1 MEPATGTVS
10 GGAATGAPTCSVLS
24 AAASCPE
31 PLQQHWVSFQERA
44 SRAVWEAGAILDAF
58 LQNTHKSKASGNG
71 TRAACILLVFFF
83 FPDTIVR
90 FLGWF
95 WVFWE
100 AGCSPVALLT
110 LQLPCFFSK

>member
-58 LQNTHKSKASGNG
+58 LQNTHESKASGNG

-83 FPDTIVR
+83 FPRHHCEVFGVVLG
-90 FLGWF
+90 FLGSWLLSC
-95 WVFWE
+95 
-100 AGCSPVALLT
+100 GVAHPTVT
-110 LQLPCFFSK
+110 LFFF